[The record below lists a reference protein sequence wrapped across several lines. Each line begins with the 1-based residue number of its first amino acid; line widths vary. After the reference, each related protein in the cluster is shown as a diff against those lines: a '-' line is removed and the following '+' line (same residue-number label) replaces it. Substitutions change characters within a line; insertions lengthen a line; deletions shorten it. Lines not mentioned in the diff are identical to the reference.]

1 MLLATCYFIL
11 VAMLCP
17 ECKKSD
23 SKVLDSRNEERF
35 VRRRRECLRCK
46 FRFTTYERID
56 PPRVQVIK
64 RSGAVEDYQRSKVLK
79 GIYLAFEKRPFG
91 PNQIESIA
99 TDIEHEISRLKSKI
113 IHTKQIGNFILQRIK
128 EVDEVAYLRFLSVY
142 KSFGS
147 AKKFQKEAEKLN
159 K

>member
-1 MLLATCYFIL
+1 
-11 VAMLCP
+11 MLCP

-23 SKVLDSRNEERF
+23 TCVLDSRNEIRF

-46 FRFTTYERID
+46 FRFTTYERIEL
-56 PPRVQVIK
+56 PKIQVIK
-64 RSGAVEDYQRSKVLK
+64 RSGTVEDFQRPKIEK
-79 GIYLAFEKRPFG
+79 GIKLALEKRPFG
-91 PNQIESIA
+91 ESQIEVII
-99 TDIEHEISRLKSKI
+99 DDVQFEISRLKGKL
-113 IHTKQIGNFILQRIK
+113 IHSRQIGDIIIQKLK

-159 K
+159 KFIR

>member
-1 MLLATCYFIL
+1 MI
-11 VAMLCP
+11 CP

-56 PPRVQVIK
+56 PPKIQVIK
-64 RSGAVEDYQRSKVLK
+64 RNGTAEDYQRSKVAK

-91 PNQIESIA
+91 PNQIELIID
-99 TDIEHEISRLKSKI
+99 DIEHEISRLKSKI
-113 IHTKQIGNFILQRIK
+113 VHTRQIGDFATRKLK
-128 EVDEVAYLRFLSVY
+128 EVDEVAFLRFLSVY

-147 AKKFQKEAEKLN
+147 AKKFQREAEKLN

>member
-1 MLLATCYFIL
+1 
-11 VAMLCP
+11 MLCP

-23 SKVLDSRNEERF
+23 THVLDSRNEVRF

-46 FRFTTYERID
+46 YRFTTYERID
-56 PPRVQVIK
+56 PPKIQVVK
-64 RSGAVEDYQRSKVLK
+64 RNGMVEDYQRGKVAK
-79 GIYLAFEKRPFG
+79 GVYLAFEKRPFG
-91 PNQIESIA
+91 INYIES
-99 TDIEHEISRLKSKI
+99 TVDNIEHEIARLKSKLV
-113 IHTKQIGNFILQRIK
+113 HTRQIGDIVILELK
-128 EVDEVAYLRFLSVY
+128 AADEVAYLRFLSVY